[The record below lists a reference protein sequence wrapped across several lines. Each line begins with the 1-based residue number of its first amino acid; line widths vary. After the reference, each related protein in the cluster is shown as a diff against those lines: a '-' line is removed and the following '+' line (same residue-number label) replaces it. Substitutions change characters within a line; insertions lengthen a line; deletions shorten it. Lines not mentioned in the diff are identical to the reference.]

1 MASFPRLMFPALIH
15 TITHL
20 KGGIFGVP
28 LFHKRESQFS
38 IRTPWGLSCP
48 PAYVDTYS
56 LSRRRKIYSQEKGFR
71 YQSME
76 KPESDVAIIDY
87 LQDVPLSDSYEAALE
102 ALSSLIR
109 QQKRGD
115 QKTIGGKYGKLDR
128 MQMYLKI
135 LDLEERVAGLKIIH
149 VAGTKGKGST
159 CTFCEAILRES
170 GFRTGLFTSPH
181 LIDVRERFRINGAD
195 ISEVKFLLYF
205 WNCWNQL
212 KEHETEDLPMPPLF
226 QFLTVLAFKIFVCE
240 QVDVSIIEVGLGGR
254 NDSTNVI
261 EKPVVCGITSLGMD
275 HTETLG
281 NTIGQIA
288 SHKAGIFKH
297 QIPAFTVL
305 QVSEA
310 MDVLQ
315 ENARELM
322 VPLKVVEPLD
332 SKALNGLKLS
342 LSGDHQFSNAGLAV
356 SLCRSWLQRTG
367 NCEKLF
373 QKDNREANLPEAFLR
388 GLSTAHISGRAQ
400 IVHDS
405 SSSSSH
411 VSSEVAETSGDLI
424 FYLDGAHSPESIEA
438 CAKWFSVA
446 VKGNNQS
453 PSLVLSS
460 SHSIENINVV
470 RKNGHV
476 QHEKCNIQEFN
487 KISKKILLFNCME
500 VRDPQILL
508 PGLVST
514 CASSGTFFSKAIFVP
529 SISTY
534 NKVTSGTSVI
544 PSDISSKDLSW
555 QFSLQRVWERIV
567 HGIDTDLLEKS
578 TKMDGAETSPHR
590 EFLYEDASN
599 CSPSNGYLACS
610 AVIPSLPLTI
620 KWLRDCVRENP
631 SLRLQVPCLHD
642 AIGSANGFQIKTTM
656 HMSRPSIE
664 GLPLLIHYGCRAP
677 LVRAAFA
684 FLLQWRGGLTDP
696 ITRWSPDHHEFPGME
711 STSGSIKDTVR
722 NSGSGCTDLLGQSH
736 SLSFPYFRDWK
747 FGFGSDLKPKI
758 CITTSTSAGLEQ
770 TLPWI
775 FYHKVMGVST
785 FFLFVEGKAASPT
798 VSKVL
803 ETIPGVKVIYRTREL
818 EEQQAKSRIWNETW
832 LSSFFYK
839 PCNYEL
845 FVKQSLNMEMA
856 IVMAREAGMDWIIH
870 LDTDELIHPA
880 GAREYS
886 LRQLLLDVPG
896 NVDMESSVERDDIKE
911 PFSEV
916 SMFKKNYDHLPKDVY
931 FGNYKEATRGNPNY
945 FLTYGNGKSA
955 ARIQD
960 HLRPNGAHR
969 WHNYMKTP
977 NEVKLD
983 EAAVLH
989 YTYPKFSDLTSR
1001 RDRCGCKPTKEDVKR
1016 CFMLEFDRAAF
1027 IIASTATEEE
1037 MLHWYRE
1044 RIVWTDKALNLKLL
1058 RKGILT
1064 RIYAPMVIVQRLRET
1079 GVFTSV
1085 IASAQKVLSSVTNSS
1100 TAGVTSSSKIGHDGE
1115 SKATARRVLQIPDNA
1130 TFSSAIPPLSP
1141 PGLEGIYMEM

>member
-1 MASFPRLMFPALIH
+1 MGFVRNIFFAVADMKIDRLMFPALIH

-38 IRTPWGLSCP
+38 IRTPWGLSFP

-181 LIDVRERFRINGAD
+181 LIDVRERFRINGVD

-373 QKDNREANLPEAFLR
+373 QKDNGEANLPEAFLR

-460 SHSIENINVV
+460 SHNIENINVV

-555 QFSLQRVWERIV
+555 QFSLQRLWERIV

-631 SLRLQVPCLHD
+631 SLRLQVLVTGSLH
-642 AIGSANGFQIKTTM
+642 
-656 HMSRPSIE
+656 
-664 GLPLLIHYGCRAP
+664 
-677 LVRAAFA
+677 LV
-684 FLLQWRGGLTDP
+684 G
-696 ITRWSPDHHEFPGME
+696 
-711 STSGSIKDTVR
+711 
-722 NSGSGCTDLLGQSH
+722 
-736 SLSFPYFRDWK
+736 
-747 FGFGSDLKPKI
+747 
-758 CITTSTSAGLEQ
+758 
-770 TLPWI
+770 
-775 FYHKVMGVST
+775 
-785 FFLFVEGKAASPT
+785 
-798 VSKVL
+798 
-803 ETIPGVKVIYRTREL
+803 
-818 EEQQAKSRIWNETW
+818 
-832 LSSFFYK
+832 
-839 PCNYEL
+839 
-845 FVKQSLNMEMA
+845 
-856 IVMAREAGMDWIIH
+856 
-870 LDTDELIHPA
+870 
-880 GAREYS
+880 
-886 LRQLLLDVPG
+886 DV
-896 NVDMESSVERDDIKE
+896 
-911 PFSEV
+911 
-916 SMFKKNYDHLPKDVY
+916 
-931 FGNYKEATRGNPNY
+931 
-945 FLTYGNGKSA
+945 
-955 ARIQD
+955 
-960 HLRPNGAHR
+960 
-969 WHNYMKTP
+969 
-977 NEVKLD
+977 
-983 EAAVLH
+983 
-989 YTYPKFSDLTSR
+989 
-1001 RDRCGCKPTKEDVKR
+1001 
-1016 CFMLEFDRAAF
+1016 
-1027 IIASTATEEE
+1027 
-1037 MLHWYRE
+1037 
-1044 RIVWTDKALNLKLL
+1044 LKL
-1058 RKGILT
+1058 I
-1064 RIYAPMVIVQRLRET
+1064 
-1079 GVFTSV
+1079 
-1085 IASAQKVLSSVTNSS
+1085 
-1100 TAGVTSSSKIGHDGE
+1100 
-1115 SKATARRVLQIPDNA
+1115 RR
-1130 TFSSAIPPLSP
+1130 
-1141 PGLEGIYMEM
+1141 